1 MQAED
6 EMAED
11 RDRNK
16 IIVGVSSEGRH
27 SRGGSLVVGI
37 VLIALGAIF
46 LLEHQG
52 LIPSDLVYHL
62 WPLILVILG
71 VTKMV
76 GRHEVNASKERIWG
90 SMLLLF
96 GCVLLLGELGH
107 PQFQFHR
114 IWPFLLIVLGIYVL
128 WATIAERRE
137 GTAVSTDAQLDSVN
151 IFGGGQYR
159 IGTKNFRGGRVL
171 AIFGGFE
178 LDLRQADIEGV
189 EAVVEV
195 NAFFGGGE
203 IRVPDTWHVV
213 VSGMGIFGGY
223 GDESRAP
230 VANPAGPVVKT
241 LILKGVAMFGGV
253 SIKN

>member
-1 MQAED
+1 
-6 EMAED
+6 MAED

-16 IIVGVSSEGRH
+16 EIVGMSVEGRH
-27 SRGGSLVVGI
+27 SRSGSLVVGI

-52 LIPSDLVYHL
+52 LIPSDLIYHL
-62 WPLILVILG
+62 WPLILIILG
-71 VTKMV
+71 ITKIF
-76 GRHEVNASKERIWG
+76 GAHERNASKERIWG

-107 PQFQFHR
+107 PQFELHR

-128 WATIAERRE
+128 WMTIQDRRPGSE
-137 GTAVSTDAQLDSVN
+137 VSPDAQLDSVN

-159 IGTKNFRGGRVL
+159 IGAKNFRGGKVL
-171 AIFGGFE
+171 AVFGGFE
-178 LDLRQADIEGV
+178 LDLRQADIEGA
-189 EAVVEV
+189 EAVLEV
-195 NAFFGGGE
+195 TAFFGGGE
-203 IRVPDTWHVV
+203 IRVPETWHVV

-223 GDESRAP
+223 GDESRPP
-230 VANPAGPVVKT
+230 VANPAGPAVKT
-241 LILKGVAMFGGV
+241 LVLKGVAMFGGV